1 MAINVVS
8 FILASEN
15 RKEVVR
21 TLLDYPKRQWS
32 CSTLED
38 LTKISHATVFRTLDG
53 LKNFGILKSFRVNK
67 KDILYEL
74 SKNPVIEEIKKILSI
89 DKTTSMRIAREFSK
103 KIKNKKISSIILFG
117 SSVKGSMKIGSDIDI
132 LVVLK
137 KQDGDLKRRL
147 FNKAA
152 EYSSEINKTISVV
165 IMNKIEIKKEKNS
178 QFLKSVKKNHEVIY
192 GKKPF

>member
-1 MAINVVS
+1 
-8 FILASEN
+8 
-15 RKEVVR
+15 
-21 TLLDYPKRQWS
+21 
-32 CSTLED
+32 
-38 LTKISHATVFRTLDG
+38 
-53 LKNFGILKSFRVNK
+53 
-67 KDILYEL
+67 
-74 SKNPVIEEIKKILSI
+74 
-89 DKTTSMRIAREFSK
+89 MRIAREFSK